1 MAIAWCLPDDGYG
14 DGDCDGDGDGDDNV
28 MLAAYSCPMIYA
40 RSVILCICT
49 HHRYYSFLFN
59 FVVEI

>member
-1 MAIAWCLPDDGYG
+1 MAIAWCLPYDG
-14 DGDCDGDGDGDDNV
+14 DGDCDGDGDGDGDDNV
-28 MLAAYSCPMIYA
+28 MLAAYSYSMIYA
-40 RSVILCICT
+40 RNVILCICT